1 MKVTE
6 DVVRGIAEL
15 TQIQLRDHDVERLA
29 AGMENIL
36 DLAQQMQSID
46 TEGLE
51 PVANPLDATQRLR
64 PDVVTETNRREALQ
78 KIAPLTE
85 DGLYLV
91 PRVVE

>member
-15 TQIQLRDHDVERLA
+15 TQIQLRDNDVERLA

>member
-6 DVVRGIAEL
+6 EVVREIAEL
-15 TQIQLRDHDVERLA
+15 TQIKVRDEDVTRLA
-29 AGMENIL
+29 EGMKNIL
-36 DLAQQMQSID
+36 ELAEEMQNAD

-51 PVANPLDATQRLR
+51 PVANPLDAVQRLR
-64 PDVVTETNRREALQ
+64 PDIVTETNRREELQ
-78 KIAPLTE
+78 KIAPHTQ

>member
-1 MKVTE
+1 MEVTE

-15 TQIQLRDHDVERLA
+15 TQIQVKKDDVGRLA
-29 AGMENIL
+29 EGMKNIL
-36 DLAQQMQSID
+36 ELAEQMQSVD
-46 TEGLE
+46 TSGLE

-64 PDVVTETNRREALQ
+64 PDVVTESDKREQLQ
-78 KIAPLTE
+78 QIAPSVD